1 MILEDIRNL
10 KTGRRELR
18 KFGLV
23 VGGVFAAIGL
33 LLLIRG
39 KAAWPW
45 FATPGLLLV
54 ALGGLIP
61 AALKY
66 IYIGWMAMAF
76 ALGFVVSHVILTLF
90 FFLVITPVGLVA
102 RLLGKDFLR
111 LKLDRNAKSYWMRRE
126 PCSPKPASHYEQQF

>member
-10 KTGRRELR
+10 KTGKRELR

-23 VGGVFAAIGL
+23 VGGIFAAIGL

-54 ALGGLIP
+54 VLGGLIP
-61 AALKY
+61 ATLKY

-76 ALGFVVSHVILTLF
+76 ALGFIVSHVILTLF

-111 LKLDRNAKSYWMRRE
+111 LRLDRNAPSYWIPRE
-126 PCSPKPASHYEQQF
+126 SRDPKAAVHYEQQF